1 MGGISGCAEG
11 YFLEHEDWKCCPY
24 RHTQQQAYACE
35 GVGGEQIET
44 PAEFLLACAQY
55 THGCGSES
63 AVSIHSGN
71 HRQ

>member
-1 MGGISGCAEG
+1 MGDISGCAEG

-44 PAEFLLACAQY
+44 PAEFLLAC
-55 THGCGSES
+55 T
-63 AVSIHSGN
+63 
-71 HRQ
+71 